1 MHDLLQ
7 ILLIVGQTIFVLW
20 GIGAGFIIIK
30 LIKIILKIESD
41 VDDIYVVLNESL
53 NTLDDS
59 FKELTTISNYET
71 FSDEPYVKRVVDSIS
86 GSRAAVVKIADKISS
101 VFNIEDDDNDD
112 DLDTEDDDI
121 KTNL

>member
-7 ILLIVGQTIFVLW
+7 ILLIVGQTIFVFW